1 MVANFGI
8 PQCFQKWQLPASSS
22 KFPNL
27 ATFELPKNCHIW
39 LQMSMLIVGTPAVSY
54 TSVNACSGYSVSYT
68 SVNAHSGYSVSYT
81 SVNAHSGYSVSYTN
95 VNASYSS
102 GYSVSYTSV
111 NACSGYLVSMLVMY
125 WCPILLV
132 GTCCPINA
140 CSEYLLS
147 YQCL

>member
-39 LQMSMLIVGTPAVSY
+39 LQVSMLIVGTL
-54 TSVNACSGYSVSYT
+54 CLI
-68 SVNAHSGYSVSYT
+68 
-81 SVNAHSGYSVSYTN
+81 
-95 VNASYSS
+95 
-102 GYSVSYTSV
+102 
-111 NACSGYLVSMLVMY
+111 LVSMLVTVVGTL
-125 WCPILLV
+125 CPILVSMLVV
-132 GTCCPINA
+132 GTW
-140 CSEYLLS
+140 